1 MNYVIVTNNR
11 KVFNFFK
18 ETDEVIYLKEYTI
31 PKILEFVNE
40 KCKEGHKLLS
50 DPILYNLTNT
60 LNPFK
65 SILIS
70 KEILKNNISSIKMME
85 EVLEIQKK
93 VEFFSAERFSD
104 EKNEEYRFIDLNL
117 LQDSINKL
125 LFFR

>member
-1 MNYVIVTNNR
+1 MNYIIVTNNR

-18 ETDEVIYLKEYTI
+18 ETDEVIYLEEYTI

-93 VEFFSAERFSD
+93 VEFFSKKRYTE

>member
-1 MNYVIVTNNR
+1 MNYIIVTSNR

-18 ETDEVIYLKEYTI
+18 ETDEVVYLEERTI
-31 PKILEFVNE
+31 PKNLEFVNE

-50 DPILYNLTNT
+50 DSILYNLTNT

-70 KEILKNNISSIKMME
+70 KEILKNNISSVKMMK

-93 VEFFSAERFSD
+93 VDFFQKKDIPR
-104 EKNEEYRFIDLNL
+104 K
-117 LQDSINKL
+117 K
-125 LFFR
+125 